1 MLLLE
6 TALSHH
12 LIRDSAKTQDYSLIT
27 KLKSVNRIKRKK
39 ILKNQE
45 VIKFPRQPNRS

>member
-12 LIRDSAKTQDYSLIT
+12 LIRESAKTQDYSLIT
-27 KLKSVNRIKRKK
+27 KLESVNRIKRTK
-39 ILKNQE
+39 ILKNQ